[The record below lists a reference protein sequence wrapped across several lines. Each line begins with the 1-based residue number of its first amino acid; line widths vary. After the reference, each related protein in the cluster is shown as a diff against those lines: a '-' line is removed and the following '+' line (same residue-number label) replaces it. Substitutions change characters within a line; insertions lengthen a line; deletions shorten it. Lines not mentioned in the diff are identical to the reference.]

1 MTNDI
6 KGRATTEQMI
16 ALNEFLKLDLQLL
29 SGKFSSTFTFKMAQK
44 RWEAIAESLNAM
56 PGAVKDWKKWR
67 KVSNLWYI
75 TE

>member
-6 KGRATTEQMI
+6 KGWVTIEQMI

-67 KVSNLWYI
+67 KVSNL
-75 TE
+75 